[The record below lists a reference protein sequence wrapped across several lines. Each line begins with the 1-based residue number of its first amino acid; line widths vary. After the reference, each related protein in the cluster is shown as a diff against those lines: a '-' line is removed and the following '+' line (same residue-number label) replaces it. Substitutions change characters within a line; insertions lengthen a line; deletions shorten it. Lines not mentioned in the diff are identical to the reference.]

1 MEFQLGNVGSWIMVG
16 VTLSIL
22 AYVLYKKKTSTSQ
35 KA

>member
-16 VTLSIL
+16 VILAIL
-22 AYVLYKKKTSTSQ
+22 AYVLYKEKTSTSQ